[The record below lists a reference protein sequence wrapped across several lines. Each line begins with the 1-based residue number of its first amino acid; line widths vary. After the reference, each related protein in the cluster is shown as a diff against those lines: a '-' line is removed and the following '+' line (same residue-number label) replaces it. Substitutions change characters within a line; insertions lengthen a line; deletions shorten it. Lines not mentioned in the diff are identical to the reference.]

1 MMMLIK
7 PEQSAAD
14 TAARLLLAEVADAFG
29 GELRVPVITSMLL
42 STRTGQRLYFGDQL
56 TISFIGG
63 RLDESSIPTFPNR
76 DRRQLAE
83 AMSNASDPPGL
94 RPYNRGR
101 EMQVPLPKLLRHLAK
116 HAVIRERCPWL
127 PERLQVIETLEEL
140 V

>member
-29 GELRVPVITSMLL
+29 GEMRVPVITSIRL
-42 STRTGQRLYFGDQL
+42 RTGQRLYFGDQL
-56 TISFIGG
+56 TISFVQG
-63 RLDESSIPTFPNR
+63 RMEENAIPTFPNR
-76 DRRQLAE
+76 DRRELAE
-83 AMSNASDPPGL
+83 GLSGASDPPGL

-101 EMQVPLPKLLRHLAK
+101 EMHLSLPKLLRHLAR

-127 PERLQVIETLEEL
+127 PDRLRAIETLEEL

>member
-7 PEQSAAD
+7 PEQTAAD

-29 GELRVPVITSMLL
+29 GELRVPVISAIRLGN
-42 STRTGQRLYFGDQL
+42 GQQLYFGDQL

-63 RLDESSIPTFPNR
+63 RLEESSIPTFPGR
-76 DRRQLAE
+76 DRRELAE

-101 EMQVPLPKLLRHLAK
+101 EMHVPLPRLLRHLAR

-127 PERLQVIETLEEL
+127 PERLRAIETLEEL